1 MHTTKGFT
9 GDATGR
15 QAGWQEIGHDG
26 GGSWACM
33 TSTQVIETV

>member
-15 QAGWQEIGHDG
+15 QGGKGSGMIVVARGH
-26 GGSWACM
+26 A
-33 TSTQVIETV
+33 